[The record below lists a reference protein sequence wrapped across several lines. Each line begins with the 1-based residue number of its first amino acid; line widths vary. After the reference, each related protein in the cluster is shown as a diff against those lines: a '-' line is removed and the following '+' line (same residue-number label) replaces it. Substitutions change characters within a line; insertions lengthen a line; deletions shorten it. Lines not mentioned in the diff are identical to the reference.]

1 MSSVNGLG
9 TTRPLRTAKH
19 RKMTSKRPAMRTL
32 LSLTQTCDPVM
43 SCTFHQGI
51 TSFMA
56 FCAFLIGSKLSS
68 MGTPAY
74 LGPRS
79 SSGIWSANACTSK
92 FAATSCPDGFCGGA
106 GGATSPSARAP
117 ARQAAATTTA
127 AIAIANAGL
136 RRTHV
141 MVAAIALA
149 RGARCLGQPLCAAAV
164 RAKLVSA
171 KTQVTPSRSTTRR
184 KLWRK
189 AWSNAQVVCHRVPMR
204 QSPSAKALSLRGERE

>member
-56 FCAFLIGSKLSS
+56 FCAFLIGSMLSS
-68 MGTPAY
+68 MGMPAY

-92 FAATSCPDGFCGGA
+92 LAATSCPDGFCGGA
-106 GGATSPSARAP
+106 GAATSPSARAP
-117 ARQAAATTTA
+117 ARQAATTTA

-149 RGARCLGQPLCAAAV
+149 RGARCLGQPLCVAAV

-171 KTQVTPSRSTTRR
+171 KTQVTPSRSTQGASFGARPR
-184 KLWRK
+184 
-189 AWSNAQVVCHRVPMR
+189 SNSHVVCHRVPRR
-204 QSPSAKALSLRGERE
+204 QSQREGS